1 MRTAHGVPSEA
12 EVPGGTLVKAQT
24 PIALHTDLRALV
36 KFSLCL
42 GCFFV
47 GGGGLFVFVC
57 LFCFLFVFLSDIVK
71 HQQVTFDASSTSG
84 TKCVSHNHSEDSTL
98 MLDHSP
104 IVPGFAQR
112 PLYECL
118 KMG

>member
-12 EVPGGTLVKAQT
+12 EVHGGTLVKAQT

-47 GGGGLFVFVC
+47 GGGGLFF

-71 HQQVTFDASSTSG
+71 QQQVTFDGGSTSG

-104 IVPGFAQR
+104 SVPGFAQR

-118 KMG
+118 KIG

>member
-12 EVPGGTLVKAQT
+12 EVRGGTFVKAQT

-47 GGGGLFVFVC
+47 GGGGLFFLL
-57 LFCFLFVFLSDIVK
+57 LFFVFCLS
-71 HQQVTFDASSTSG
+71 F
-84 TKCVSHNHSEDSTL
+84 
-98 MLDHSP
+98 
-104 IVPGFAQR
+104 
-112 PLYECL
+112 
-118 KMG
+118 